1 MKVDVNEESGYDAQE
16 KRAPEEVTQAK
27 MRGTLDTF
35 HDTENAMDEML
46 EADPNLEVWQFGQGL
61 RMMFTPYCKLYDK
74 DEGSTWLLTFTYSKQ

>member
-35 HDTENAMDEML
+35 HDTENAMDKML
-46 EADPNLEVWQFGQGL
+46 EADPNLEV
-61 RMMFTPYCKLYDK
+61 
-74 DEGSTWLLTFTYSKQ
+74 